1 MLEAIHYVRKAI
13 IAKLTNNVTI
23 DNTTIQ
29 IYNRVPNNASYPFI
43 RVYSVSNNEVDQ
55 NQTQYN
61 FETITR
67 IECVTRFVSDDGGE
81 LDVNLMMSQVLQQ
94 VRTRPNNYIDLS
106 TDGFNVYTSVNAG
119 ITYLTDDL
127 SDHTYYRAILELSN
141 KITQN

>member
-23 DNTTIQ
+23 NSTTIQ

-127 SDHTYYRAILELSN
+127 NDHTYYRAILELSN

>member
-23 DNTTIQ
+23 DSTTIQ

-43 RVYSVSNNEVDQ
+43 RVYSVSNNEIDQ

-81 LDVNLMMSQVLQQ
+81 LDVNLNDV
-94 VRTRPNNYIDLS
+94 
-106 TDGFNVYTSVNAG
+106 TSF
-119 ITYLTDDL
+119 TT
-127 SDHTYYRAILELSN
+127 SKN
-141 KITQN
+141 KTKQLY